1 VLVAVNVLVALLLVA
16 TGFSYGYV
24 RYRVDSIRTGSSAGL
39 ARSDGLAP
47 ENILLIGNETRAGQV
62 DVNFGNPAELT
73 GTLSDIIMILHLDPK
88 KHTAS
93 ILSIPRDVFVPM
105 PAGSPVGTYQKIDAA
120 LNDGSNGPNNLAEAI
135 TEDFGIP
142 INHYVEVDFDGFLQ
156 TVNALGGIKVD
167 FPERLYDAYSGLD
180 IPNTGCQLLNG
191 TQALA
196 LVRSRHLQYD
206 PPGVSPTDT
215 ANWPYDPESDLA
227 RIVRD
232 HTFLRVLVSTAES
245 EGLTNPLKAN
255 AFLGAVLNQ
264 LTVDPGLK
272 NQLISLITHYH
283 HLDPFSSPETTIPV
297 TQVTGTDNNGYIYDG
312 VNVGDVEY
320 PDQPA
325 DLDAIKA
332 WDPSALPTPIKPAAV
347 QIYNIAGTAQ
357 LATDTGTALRA
368 DGLNVTL
375 ETDGTVPGD
384 ESETIVQYAPG
395 QLAQG
400 LAVFEHLNGAV
411 VLQSVA
417 GIPPGT
423 VDVQAGSVLAVDQ
436 PTPKTTTTTHRT
448 TKHRTTRR
456 RVKRHP
462 AATTTTIPTPT
473 TTTTTIPT
481 PGGQAPS
488 PTVDQETPYDPRP
501 C

>member
-1 VLVAVNVLVALLLVA
+1 MVQSDVRRDQHGPTPPRRWPRRVL
-16 TGFSYGYV
+16 
-24 RYRVDSIRTGSSAGL
+24 I
-39 ARSDGLAP
+39 
-47 ENILLIGNETRAGQV
+47 
-62 DVNFGNPAELT
+62 
-73 GTLSDIIMILHLDPK
+73 
-88 KHTAS
+88 
-93 ILSIPRDVFVPM
+93 
-105 PAGSPVGTYQKIDAA
+105 AA
-120 LNDGSNGPNNLAEAI
+120 
-135 TEDFGIP
+135 
-142 INHYVEVDFDGFLQ
+142 
-156 TVNALGGIKVD
+156 
-167 FPERLYDAYSGLD
+167 
-180 IPNTGCQLLNG
+180 
-191 TQALA
+191 
-196 LVRSRHLQYD
+196 
-206 PPGVSPTDT
+206 
-215 ANWPYDPESDLA
+215 DLA

-332 WDPSALPTPIKPAAV
+332 WDPTALPTPIKPDAV

-375 ETDGTVPGD
+375 ETDGTVPGN

-400 LAVFEHLNGAV
+400 LAVFEHLDGAV
-411 VLQSVA
+411 ILQSVA

-436 PTPKTTTTTHRT
+436 PTPKTTP

-456 RVKRHP
+456 RVKRHA
-462 AATTTTIPTPT
+462 AATTTTTTPTP

-481 PGGQAPS
+481 PGGQAAS
-488 PTVDQETPYDPRP
+488 PAVDQETPYDPKP